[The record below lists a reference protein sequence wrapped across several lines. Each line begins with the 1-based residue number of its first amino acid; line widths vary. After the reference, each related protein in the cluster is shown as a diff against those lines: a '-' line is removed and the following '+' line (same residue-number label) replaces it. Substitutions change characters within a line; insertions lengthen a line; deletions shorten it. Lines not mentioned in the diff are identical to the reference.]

1 MISKNLKNIC
11 KDDICLIQNYDK
23 AINDQTQTW
32 ECHHILETDLNMSR
46 QQLIDIKRYYNVPA
60 SELIFLT
67 RDEHNKIHRTGK
79 RHSEKT
85 KKKMSKPK
93 SEETKR
99 KLSEA
104 AKKRTKYPMQ
114 GKHHSEETKKKQS
127 DIMKGKYKG
136 ENNPMYGKPGAN
148 R

>member
-11 KDDICLIQNYDK
+11 KDDICLIENYDK

-79 RHSEKT
+79 RHS
-85 KKKMSKPK
+85 
-93 SEETKR
+93 
-99 KLSEA
+99 
-104 AKKRTKYPMQ
+104 
-114 GKHHSEETKKKQS
+114 
-127 DIMKGKYKG
+127 
-136 ENNPMYGKPGAN
+136 
-148 R
+148 

>member
-11 KDDICLIQNYDK
+11 KDDICLIENYDK

-79 RHSEKT
+79 
-85 KKKMSKPK
+85 
-93 SEETKR
+93 
-99 KLSEA
+99 
-104 AKKRTKYPMQ
+104 
-114 GKHHSEETKKKQS
+114 HHSEETKKKQS

-136 ENNPMYGKPGAN
+136 ENNPMYGKPSAN
-148 R
+148 RGKRWRLENGKRIYYTI